1 MPDIYRPSQV
11 QEVITVLRT
20 INTVTTIQAFGS
32 ADGFTTPGTEFGDD
46 EQIMVAGSV
55 RGTNNGNLAGVL
67 MNLFVDGVNVGT
79 TALYG
84 FDGTYNFYQANLGVL
99 AEGNRLVEARF
110 PRTRK

>member
-1 MPDIYRPSQV
+1 MPDQYSPSQTS
-11 QEVITVLRT
+11 EVITILRT
-20 INTVTTIQAFGS
+20 ISTATTIQAFGS
-32 ADGFTTPGTEFGDD
+32 ADNFTAPGIEFGDD

-55 RGTNNGNLAGVL
+55 RATNNGNLTGVL
-67 MNLFVDGVNVGT
+67 MNLFVDGVNTGT

-99 AEGNRLVEARF
+99 AVGNHTVEARF

>member
-1 MPDIYRPSQV
+1 MPDQYRPSQA

-32 ADGFTTPGTEFGDD
+32 ADNFTAPGTEFGDD

-55 RGTNNGNLAGVL
+55 QGTNNGDLTGVV
-67 MNLFVDGVNVGT
+67 MALFVDGVNVGT

-99 AEGNRLVEARF
+99 AEGNHTLEARF
-110 PRTRK
+110 PRTRR

>member
-1 MPDIYRPSQV
+1 MPDLYRSSQA
-11 QEVITVLRT
+11 QEVVTVLRT
-20 INTVTTIQAFGS
+20 ISTVTTIQAFGS

-46 EQIMVAGSV
+46 EEIMVAGAVQS
-55 RGTNNGNLAGVL
+55 TNNGNLTGVL

-84 FDGTYNFYQANLGVL
+84 FDGTYNYYQANLGIL
-99 AEGNRLVEARF
+99 AEGDHTVIARF